1 MDYTNS
7 KQHAFRIRNYH
18 VHCKSLNKKGRK
30 ALFSL
35 FTFKQCKYSMNNIN
49 SKTGKVKKSVEPA
62 VARRVMDSRGLFP
75 TAFAPVSRMSLA
87 SLQTHGY
94 VVVPGL
100 LSKETIDRLIADYH
114 NDLATGPKELY
125 NQGGVITG
133 TKSHG
138 LDDILNPLMARIQED
153 TDVKVDFCYPSIDYF
168 NNNDVSYTWHQD
180 PDQYLLW
187 QNSYDSLNIWIP
199 LIKPEGD
206 KDSLGVVPA
215 DRVSK
220 YWRILR
226 GQGATWFTDGANG
239 TTSMFSECSGQHTV
253 LDLSVNAIG
262 EVPVLYPGDA
272 LVMRSDTIHRTQ
284 IKTHTRLA
292 ASIKCTNTRGWIDRS
307 TVDGWIDCDWTNSIK
322 SAMNQINVDDSVL
335 HSKLYRR
342 IAQEFATKDRVK
354 IKDIV
359 LTKK

>member
-1 MDYTNS
+1 MT
-7 KQHAFRIRNYH
+7 
-18 VHCKSLNKKGRK
+18 
-30 ALFSL
+30 
-35 FTFKQCKYSMNNIN
+35 NIN
-49 SKTGKVKKSVEPA
+49 SKTGDAKKFVVPITSH
-62 VARRVMDSRGLFP
+62 RVMDSRGMFP
-75 TAFAPVSRMSLA
+75 PAFAPASRMNLA

-94 VVVPGL
+94 VVVPGV

-138 LDDILNPLMARIQED
+138 LDNILNRLMAQIREE
-153 TDVKVDFCYPSIDYF
+153 TDIKVDFCYSSIDYF
-168 NNNDVSYTWHQD
+168 NNNDVSYIWHQD

-215 DRVSK
+215 DRVSQ
-220 YWRILR
+220 YWHTLR
-226 GQGATWFTDGANG
+226 GRGATWFTDSNNG
-239 TTSMFSECSGQHTV
+239 STSMFSECSGQHTL
-253 LDLSVNAIG
+253 LDLSMNALE
-262 EVPVLYPGDA
+262 EVPILYPGDA

-292 ASIKCTNTRGWIDRS
+292 ASIKCTNTRGIIDRS
-307 TVDGWIDCDWTNSIK
+307 TVDGWIDCDWTKPIK
-322 SAMNQINVDDSVL
+322 NAMNRFSKIEIDDSML

-354 IKDIV
+354 IRDIV